1 MCHFRIKP
9 LTSGYVAHG
18 ASRVFCSSFFF
29 IFLVNRSVQ
38 SGGRLIKDN
47 RVVSSSVQRVINL
60 SISAEDDVS
69 FDVSYRLV
77 ATINHSGPACSSGH
91 YWAYVLCESNNS
103 WLMCNDASVT
113 QAKPSDINNGTSS
126 LFFFIRAD

>member
-1 MCHFRIKP
+1 MCYCHLCGGRTPFTTESTIVQ
-9 LTSGYVAHG
+9 SGSVLI
-18 ASRVFCSSFFF
+18 VQ
-29 IFLVNRSVQ
+29 VNRSVQ
-38 SGGRLIKDN
+38 SGRRLIKDN
-47 RVVSSSVQRVINL
+47 RVVSSSVQRAINL
-60 SISAEDDVS
+60 SISADDDVS

-91 YWAYVLCESNNS
+91 YWAYMFCESNNS

-113 QAKPSDINNGTSS
+113 QAKPSDIDNGTSC